1 MNNMYAIAIAVSVG
15 IALIGAAVMG
25 GLAVLIWGN

>member
-25 GLAVLIWGN
+25 GIVVALWGN